1 MSAATGASAAAAA
14 AAEEPKEVYLEADKE
29 IPGQHYVALSFL
41 SPNAVLENK
50 NVHLFSEFLK
60 DYEIQYKIKS
70 TETFVM
76 AQVAA
81 LQTALSSVQDRIAE
95 LQTRTGPLEV
105 ADLSGVA
112 TIVGELR
119 KTQTSDTVAALEAH
133 VKANMADFKK
143 GAIQEA
149 YDTFMYKNRK
159 KLEDDFFAAN
169 SFRTTVQGLKVRGVF
184 DTYGEAVNRAKTL
197 QKLDPSFNVYVG
209 QVGFWLPW
217 DPDPHTVAD
226 QEYADDQL
234 NQLMKK
240 YKENEATRDELYA
253 QDKVNRMGNARPKAP
268 APPGP
273 SAAGGVQGTAGK
285 STAAIGGAGG
295 PATEATPTAMFGDE
309 DLVIRRKREK
319 KEEEEKA
326 KAAKAVEVVEKVVEK
341 VAEKVAEKVENTL
354 SHA

>member
-1 MSAATGASAAAAA
+1 MSAPVPPTTSP
-14 AAEEPKEVYLEADKE
+14 EEPKEVYLEADKE

-41 SPNAVLENK
+41 SPNSVLDNK
-50 NVHLFSEFLK
+50 NIHFFSEFLK
-60 DYEIQYKIKS
+60 DYEVQHKIKS

-81 LQTALSSVQDRIAE
+81 LQAAFSSVQDRIVE
-95 LQTRTGPLEV
+95 LQSRTGPFETS
-105 ADLSGVA
+105 DLSGVA
-112 TIVGELR
+112 TIIGDFR
-119 KTQTSDTVAALEAH
+119 KTLTSDAVKALEDH
-133 VKANMADFKK
+133 VKANMVDFKK
-143 GAIQEA
+143 GTIQEA
-149 YDTFMYKNRK
+149 YDTFMYKNK
-159 KLEDDFFAAN
+159 KKMEDDFFAAN

-234 NQLMKK
+234 NTLMKK

-253 QDKVNRMGNARPKAP
+253 QDKVSRMGNAKPKAST
-268 APPGP
+268 GP
-273 SAAGGVQGTAGK
+273 VGTAGK
-285 STAAIGGAGG
+285 STGAIGGAD
-295 PATEATPTAMFGDE
+295 ASTEATPTAMFGDE
-309 DLVIRRKREK
+309 DLVLRRKRER

-326 KAAKAVEVVEKVVEK
+326 KAVESAAEK
-341 VAEKVAEKVENTL
+341 VAEKVAEKIENKLTHL
-354 SHA
+354 

>member
-1 MSAATGASAAAAA
+1 MSAPTTVTAP
-14 AAEEPKEVYLEADKE
+14 AEEPKEVYLEADKE

-50 NVHLFSEFLK
+50 EIHLFTEFLK

-76 AQVAA
+76 GQVAA
-81 LQTALSSVQDRIAE
+81 LQTALSSVQDRLIE
-95 LQTRTGPLEV
+95 LQARTTPLETT
-105 ADLSGVA
+105 DLSGVA
-112 TIVGELR
+112 AIVGDLR
-119 KTQTSDTVAALEAH
+119 KTLTADAVTAMEAH

-143 GAIQEA
+143 GAIKEA
-149 YDTFMYKNRK
+149 YDTYMYKNKK

-169 SFRTTVQGLKVRGVF
+169 SFRTTVQGLKVRGVY

-217 DPDPHTVAD
+217 DPEPHTVAD

-253 QDKVNRMGNARPKAP
+253 QDKVNRMGNAKPKAAAP
-268 APPGP
+268 AGP
-273 SAAGGVQGTAGK
+273 SAASTVQGTAGK
-285 STAAIGGAGG
+285 STALPSGGA
-295 PATEATPTAMFGDE
+295 PETEATPTAMFGDD
-309 DLVIRRKREK
+309 DLVLRRKRER

-326 KAAKAVEVVEKVVEK
+326 KAAAL
-341 VAEKVAEKVENTL
+341 KVAEKVENTL

>member
-1 MSAATGASAAAAA
+1 MSAATGAGAGAGAAAAVD
-14 AAEEPKEVYLEADKE
+14 ESKEVYLEADKE

-50 NVHLFSEFLK
+50 NIHLFSEFLK

-95 LQTRTGPLEV
+95 LQTRTGPLEI

-119 KTQTSDTVAALEAH
+119 KTQTADTVAALEAH
-133 VKANMADFKK
+133 VKANMVDFKK

-217 DPDPHTVAD
+217 DPEPHTVAD

-273 SAAGGVQGTAGK
+273 SGTAGK

-309 DLVIRRKREK
+309 DLVLRRKREK

-326 KAAKAVEVVEKVVEK
+326 KAAKAGEAAEKVVEK
-341 VAEKVAEKVENTL
+341 VTEKVAENTL

>member
-1 MSAATGASAAAAA
+1 MSTPPPAAATAAD
-14 AAEEPKEVYLEADKE
+14 ESKEVYLEADKE

-50 NVHLFSEFLK
+50 NIHFFSEFLK

-95 LQTRTGPLEV
+95 LQSRTGPLEI

-112 TIVGELR
+112 TIVGDLR

-133 VKANMADFKK
+133 VKANMVDFKK

-273 SAAGGVQGTAGK
+273 SGTAGK
-285 STAAIGGAGG
+285 STAAIGGAG

-326 KAAKAVEVVEKVVEK
+326 KAVKAIEVVEK

>member
-1 MSAATGASAAAAA
+1 MSAPPPAATAAAD
-14 AAEEPKEVYLEADKE
+14 ESKEVYLEADKE

-50 NVHLFSEFLK
+50 NIHFFSEFLK

-95 LQTRTGPLEV
+95 LQTRTGPLEI

-273 SAAGGVQGTAGK
+273 SGTAGK

-326 KAAKAVEVVEKVVEK
+326 KAVTEKAVEVV
-341 VAEKVAEKVENTL
+341 EKVAEKVENTL
-354 SHA
+354 SHV

>member
-1 MSAATGASAAAAA
+1 MSVAAPPPATATAATVD
-14 AAEEPKEVYLEADKE
+14 EPKEVYLEADKE
-29 IPGQHYVALSFL
+29 IPGQHYVALRFL

-50 NVHLFSEFLK
+50 NVHLFTEFLK
-60 DYEIQYKIKS
+60 DYEIQHKIKS

-119 KTQTSDTVAALEAH
+119 KTQTADTVAALEAH

-217 DPDPHTVAD
+217 DPEPHTVAD

-234 NQLMKK
+234 NQLMKR
-240 YKENEATRDELYA
+240 YKDNEEARDKFMTEQRKSGIKSKTKEVLGA
-253 QDKVNRMGNARPKAP
+253 DGNPVS
-268 APPGP
+268 G
-273 SAAGGVQGTAGK
+273 
-285 STAAIGGAGG
+285 
-295 PATEATPTAMFGDE
+295 EASEDGWGAMFGPKG
-309 DLVIRRKREK
+309 DLAMQRKQE
-319 KEEEEKA
+319 
-326 KAAKAVEVVEKVVEK
+326 AAAASASAIPKD
-341 VAEKVAEKVENTL
+341 TM
-354 SHA
+354 SS

>member
-1 MSAATGASAAAAA
+1 MSTPPPATATATDES
-14 AAEEPKEVYLEADKE
+14 KEVYLEADKE

-50 NVHLFSEFLK
+50 NIHLFSEFLK

-95 LQTRTGPLEV
+95 LQTRTGPLEI

-112 TIVGELR
+112 TIVGDLR

-149 YDTFMYKNRK
+149 YDTFMYKNKK

-273 SAAGGVQGTAGK
+273 SGTAGK
-285 STAAIGGAGG
+285 STAAIGGAAG

-326 KAAKAVEVVEKVVEK
+326 KVAAKVVEVVEK
-341 VAEKVAEKVENTL
+341 VAEKVVENTL

>member
-1 MSAATGASAAAAA
+1 MSTPPPAAAAA
-14 AAEEPKEVYLEADKE
+14 AVDESKEVYLEADKE

-50 NVHLFSEFLK
+50 NIHLFSEFLK

-105 ADLSGVA
+105 ADLSGVS

-149 YDTFMYKNRK
+149 YDTFMYKNKK

-226 QEYADDQL
+226 QEYADEQL

-273 SAAGGVQGTAGK
+273 SGTAGK
-285 STAAIGGAGG
+285 STAAIGGAG

-326 KAAKAVEVVEKVVEK
+326 KAAKAVEAV
-341 VAEKVAEKVENTL
+341 EKVAEKVENTL